1 MKKYTF
7 REHFRELK
15 RRFLQLFGMF
25 IIAFG
30 LCYWFSDNIY
40 RIILSPLIEITGDN
54 SRKIIYTSLTEAFF
68 SYIKLS
74 PFAAFVLFF
83 PFCWSFVVSIAART
97 ANFSPKA
104 YLEDKDEPLPINS
117 FGILTAVNRIESAS
131 FFGVLAGSGVPAATG
146 GTGLSSPCCSVL
158 DGGAPASTVIMIAS
172 CGGSVGR
179 RGEAHHSTAAARPCS
194 ESASTSATGD
204 IWLDFEVRA
213 LTGWATALRYYVPAW
228 GSGLGFQ
235 LGRRLADRGRRPQS
249 LRLNWSGRRKFCR
262 VPVMSGG
269 NGG

>member
-74 PFAAFVLFF
+74 AFAAFILVF
-83 PFCWSFVVSIAART
+83 PFCCYQVYAFIRPGLHKEEGKIIASVLSLSPLLFYFGCFFMFYLVMPNAWLFFISYENVDVGLPLVLEARISEYLSLVIQLTLAFGISFQLPIIMIILSAIGLVSTDSLKRKRRVAIVIIFIVAAILTPPDVFSQIALAIPLLLLYEVSILLC
-97 ANFSPKA
+97 KL
-104 YLEDKDEPLPINS
+104 LEK
-117 FGILTAVNRIESAS
+117 
-131 FFGVLAGSGVPAATG
+131 
-146 GTGLSSPCCSVL
+146 
-158 DGGAPASTVIMIAS
+158 
-172 CGGSVGR
+172 
-179 RGEAHHSTAAARPCS
+179 
-194 ESASTSATGD
+194 
-204 IWLDFEVRA
+204 
-213 LTGWATALRYYVPAW
+213 
-228 GSGLGFQ
+228 
-235 LGRRLADRGRRPQS
+235 
-249 LRLNWSGRRKFCR
+249 KR
-262 VPVMSGG
+262 V
-269 NGG
+269 